1 VTGKTPR
8 LLILCSLLVLLG
20 GCGYYFPH
28 VYDGPEK
35 AVYMPNWKNRTDKL
49 GLDNVMYQS
58 LSVWFQKSDA
68 IRITK
73 DRANADLILA
83 GEIVSID
90 LPSIGWNDDARST
103 DVKITLVVRYVLKD
117 LKTGKILW
125 EVPNDVLIEDYNTL
139 NQNAGNEEEAL
150 AQIVDDISEKIYMG
164 TLNALRRENMGK

>member
-1 VTGKTPR
+1 MTGKTPR